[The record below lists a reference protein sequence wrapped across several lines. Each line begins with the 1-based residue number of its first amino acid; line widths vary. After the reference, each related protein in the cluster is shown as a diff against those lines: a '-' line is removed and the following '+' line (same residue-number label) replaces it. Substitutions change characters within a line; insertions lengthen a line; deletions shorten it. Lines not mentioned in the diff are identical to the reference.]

1 MSHTLDAT
9 TQGGLYQ
16 ELLDH
21 DSRTVPDVLRWNTPM
36 PGDDALR
43 VPVRRYTDP
52 EYHRLE
58 VERVWKKVWQMA
70 CREEDIP
77 EVGDHVNYEIAGMDV
92 IIVRNEGGVIKAF
105 RNVCMHRG
113 RKLKEFN
120 GRDEELRCAFH
131 GIAWNLD
138 GTLKQVP
145 CKWDFPQVGEEW
157 SLPEVKVGTWGGFV
171 FINLDP
177 ECGPL
182 EEHLGDLP
190 KHFEK
195 WPLNDR
201 FKQVHVGKILR
212 CNWKLAQEAFMESF
226 HVVATHPQLLAG
238 MGDSIT
244 QVDVFGNFGRQLT
257 PNGVTSTHVRNWVP
271 TEQEMID
278 AITDRTLDID
288 PVIVVPEGEKS
299 RKVLADARRAAL
311 VDVIGAEKA
320 DALSDAEVCDSI
332 VYTQF
337 PNFHPWGAYNR
348 IVYRFRPYGN
358 RHDMCI
364 MECMILS
371 PFKGARPPASPLR
384 MLGVDDDWTEAYELG
399 LLTRVFNQDVYNLPN
414 VQQGLESGAL
424 QEVIFAR
431 YQEGK
436 IRMLEAELGRWV
448 GC

>member
-21 DSRTVPDVLRWNTPM
+21 DSRTVPDVLRWNAPM

-70 CREEDIP
+70 CREEDVP

-92 IIVRNEGGVIKAF
+92 IIVRGEGGAIKAF
-105 RNVCMHRG
+105 RNVCLHRG

-288 PVIVVPEGEKS
+288 PVIVALGRLARLHRDYRSQLTVVGVTGSSGKTTT
-299 RKVLADARRAAL
+299 KDIIGQVLAYHEPTYAPA
-311 VDVIGAEKA
+311 G
-320 DALSDAEVCDSI
+320 S
-332 VYTQF
+332 
-337 PNFHPWGAYNR
+337 PNN
-348 IVYRFRPYGN
+348 
-358 RHDMCI
+358 
-364 MECMILS
+364 
-371 PFKGARPPASPLR
+371 
-384 MLGVDDDWTEAYELG
+384 ELG
-399 LLTRVFNQDVYNLPN
+399 LPLTILKAPEVVHIIVAEMTHF
-414 VQQGLESGAL
+414 ESL
-424 QEVIFAR
+424 Q
-431 YQEGK
+431 
-436 IRMLEAELGRWV
+436 RWRQH
-448 GC
+448 